1 LSHSTS
7 PFFVMGVFKIGSHKL
22 FAQPGFEPQSS

>member
-7 PFFVMGVFKIGSHKL
+7 PFFVRGVFKIGSHKL
-22 FAQPGFEPQSS
+22 FAWAWGVVS